1 MELEGNS
8 LTMETIFILPLSIS
22 EWMNDN
28 PIVML
33 LFAIIWLVLFV
44 MFIKWISKNI
54 LLVLKFI
61 ITFFL
66 PFNFDFDN

>member
-1 MELEGNS
+1 
-8 LTMETIFILPLSIS
+8 METIFILPLSVF

-33 LFAIIWLVLFV
+33 LFAIIWLILFV

-66 PFNFDFDN
+66 PFNFDN

>member
-1 MELEGNS
+1 
-8 LTMETIFILPLSIS
+8 METIFILPLSVF

-33 LFAIIWLVLFV
+33 LFAIIWLILFV

>member
-1 MELEGNS
+1 
-8 LTMETIFILPLSIS
+8 METIFILPLSIS

-33 LFAIIWLVLFV
+33 LFAIIWLILFV

-66 PFNFDFDN
+66 PFNFDN